1 MKVKV
6 MSGVLI
12 FSLAFNLAVIGTFVF
27 KQFLD
32 PEPRFSPRER
42 MERMPFF
49 KGMDFGDTEREKIIE
64 LFKEF
69 RKTSRETQRSIIELE
84 DQLFETLKDE
94 NKDLDQAHKIM
105 EQIGAK
111 KIELGKSALDQFLKA
126 KSFLSPEQQ
135 NHFYRMLKQR
145 LGRKSDGKFKGRKR
159 RMEERQ
165 NNNNENIN

>member
-27 KQFLD
+27 KRFLD

-69 RKTSRETQRSIIELE
+69 RKASRETQRSIIELE

-159 RMEERQ
+159 RMEDRQ